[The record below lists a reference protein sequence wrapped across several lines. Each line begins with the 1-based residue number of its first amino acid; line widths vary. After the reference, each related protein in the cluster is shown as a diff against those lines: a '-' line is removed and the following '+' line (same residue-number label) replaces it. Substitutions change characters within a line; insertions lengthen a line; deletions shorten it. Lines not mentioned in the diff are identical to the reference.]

1 MMGEFQYYLPVNL
14 IFGAGKVD
22 SLGTETKKYGSR
34 ALLVTGQ
41 GSTKRTGLLNR
52 AKGLLREAGI
62 EVCVFD
68 QVTQNPVTD
77 TVYEGVT
84 LAKEFHAD
92 VVIALGGG
100 SIIDCSKAI
109 AFAYY
114 NDGDIFDYIYGIK
127 KGDKAL
133 TVIAVPTTCGTGSEG
148 NCFAVLT
155 NTETNDKKSLRNIVS
170 VPKVSI
176 IDPTLMTTMPNHVAA
191 AVMFD
196 ALCHNME
203 AYLSRTTQPLVEMQA
218 VYAMELLASSMQR
231 ALKDHTDIE
240 AWSRVTLASTL
251 GGMCINMAGV
261 TAPHGLE
268 HPASGLRNI
277 VHGRGLAALSP
288 VIYRETVVYAP
299 DKCGDISRIL
309 GGVGPSDFVDQ
320 LNYLLEQI
328 GLKTTLSNEGVEEK
342 DIKWMVDN
350 CMKVSAPAI
359 SAHPKV
365 FTKEEIRDLYY
376 KAL

>member
-1 MMGEFQYYLPVNL
+1 
-14 IFGAGKVD
+14 
-22 SLGTETKKYGSR
+22 
-34 ALLVTGQ
+34 
-41 GSTKRTGLLNR
+41 
-52 AKGLLREAGI
+52 
-62 EVCVFD
+62 
-68 QVTQNPVTD
+68 
-77 TVYEGVT
+77 
-84 LAKEFHAD
+84 
-92 VVIALGGG
+92 
-100 SIIDCSKAI
+100 
-109 AFAYY
+109 
-114 NDGDIFDYIYGIK
+114 
-127 KGDKAL
+127 
-133 TVIAVPTTCGTGSEG
+133 
-148 NCFAVLT
+148 
-155 NTETNDKKSLRNIVS
+155 
-170 VPKVSI
+170 
-176 IDPTLMTTMPNHVAA
+176 MPNHVAA